1 MFRLFLRVF
10 LMLFNGRTL
19 LTLISPSLL
28 LGLLLGCDQD
38 SRRNGTQ
45 QPPSP
50 ATATSADSAD
60 LELFREG
67 AVLFSD
73 LCTSCHGSAGNGR
86 GSRRGPSLQRSELTY
101 GNSREEIIESIRKG
115 RPGGMPSY
123 GHVFDDRQLEALS
136 RYIISLKP

>member
-1 MFRLFLRVF
+1 
-10 LMLFNGRTL
+10 MLFNGRTL

-45 QPPSP
+45 QPLPP
-50 ATATSADSAD
+50 ATATPASSAD

-73 LCTSCHGSAGNGR
+73 LCTSCHGSGGNGR

-101 GNSREEIIESIRKG
+101 GNSREEIIESIRNG

-123 GHVFDDRQLEALS
+123 GHVFDDRKLEALS

>member
-1 MFRLFLRVF
+1 MFRLC
-10 LMLFNGRTL
+10 LMVCLMRFNARTL
-19 LTLISPSLL
+19 LTIISPSLL

-45 QPPSP
+45 QPPPP
-50 ATATSADSAD
+50 ATATPANSTD

-73 LCTSCHGSAGNGR
+73 LCTSCHGSGGSGR

-101 GNSREEIIESIRKG
+101 GNSREDIIESIRNG

>member
-1 MFRLFLRVF
+1 MFRLFLRVC
-10 LMLFNGRTL
+10 LMRFNGRTL
-19 LTLISPSLL
+19 LTMISPSLL

-38 SRRNGTQ
+38 FSRNGTQ
-45 QPPSP
+45 SLPPP
-50 ATATSADSAD
+50 ATATPANSTD

-73 LCTSCHGSAGNGR
+73 LCTSCHGSGGNGR

-101 GNSREEIIESIRKG
+101 GNSREDIIESIRNG
-115 RPGGMPSY
+115 RLGGMPSY